1 MYYTHEYSDEKFEI
15 LEECEED
22 LRRCI
27 DWEELADNLEI
38 GLGDVILK
46 FCERK
51 NNDNFINWFEDKIFE
66 AEERIVEGLIFLHEE
81 DTALDE

>member
-1 MYYTHEYSDEKFEI
+1 MYYTHEYSDKEFKS
-15 LEECEED
+15 LEQCEED
-22 LRRCI
+22 LRGCI
-27 DWEELADNLEI
+27 DWEEIADNLEI
-38 GLGDVILK
+38 CIGDIILK